1 MSVLSNLSSPLWLR
15 RVLWADAASGIAI
28 AALQLMFAG
37 PLSALLGL
45 SAALLRGSALVLL
58 AYVVLASVLAARSG
72 QPRWLLALL
81 VIDNWAWVA
90 GCLLLAFGPV
100 AAPTALGIAYLLL
113 QAVAVAALAE
123 LQWLGL
129 RRAPAAFAA

>member
-1 MSVLSNLSSPLWLR
+1 MSLLSQLSSPFWLR

-28 AALQLMFAG
+28 AALQLLFSG
-37 PLSALLGL
+37 PLSVLLGL
-45 SAALLRGSALVLL
+45 SAGLLRASALVLL
-58 AYVVLASVLAARSG
+58 AYVVLASLLAQRSG
-72 QPRWLLALL
+72 QPRWLLAVL

-90 GCLLLAFGPV
+90 GCLWLAFGP
-100 AAPTALGIAYLLL
+100 AASPTGLGVAYLLL
-113 QAVAVAALAE
+113 QAVAVAVLAE